1 MSHTLLHEV
10 AGPYGDGLHV
20 QMTPGGELLLP

>member
-20 QMTPGGELLLP
+20 QMTPGGELLP